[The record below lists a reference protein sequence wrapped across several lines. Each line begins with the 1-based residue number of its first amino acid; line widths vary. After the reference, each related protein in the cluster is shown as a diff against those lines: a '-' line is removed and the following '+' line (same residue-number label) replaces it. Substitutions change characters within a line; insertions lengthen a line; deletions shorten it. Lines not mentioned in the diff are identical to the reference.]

1 MSTTLFKKNQFFL
14 LTSLLFAFTLTVSAQ
29 IQVSPTPA
37 ADRLRSMER
46 RKDLLND
53 SLLNSVSF
61 RNIGPS
67 IMSGRV
73 VDIDANP
80 ADPTEFY
87 VAYATGGLWH
97 TTNNGQ
103 SFTPIMDNLD
113 VLFIGDIAVNW
124 KSNPRLIWV
133 GTGEVHPCSCI

>member
-1 MSTTLFKKNQFFL
+1 MYKRKTLVMSTTLFKKNQFFL
-14 LTSLLFAFTLTVSAQ
+14 LINLLFAVSLTVSAQ
-29 IQVSPTPA
+29 VQVSPTPA
-37 ADRLRSMER
+37 ADRLRSMEK

-80 ADPTEFY
+80 DDPTEFY

-113 VLFIGDIAVNW
+113 VLFKIGRAHV
-124 KSNPRLIWV
+124 
-133 GTGEVHPCSCI
+133 